1 MNKRLRK
8 LNSANADPSYNI
20 EYAKKWLEILELC
33 DMIYVF
39 KLEVYDVKTKTL
51 AKTPTSRNSDI
62 RKIQRKDNWQLFSL
76 SVPGLIVL
84 ALFSYLPMFGIV
96 LAFKEYRAVDGIF
109 GSEWVG
115 LSNFTF
121 FFTGKATTL
130 KRLLTNTITLNVLYL
145 AVNTVITII
154 MGMLLF
160 ELKNRLAI
168 RVYQTI
174 VFLPFIVSW
183 VGASYAMY
191 ANLDHNNGIVNGL
204 LEGWGMET
212 IKWYAEPQRWTWLL
226 MICYLWK
233 KVGHGTI
240 VYYGNLMSVDSSL
253 FEAATLDGAN
263 RVQIMANISWPHI
276 RPVVISFTILSLGGV
291 FNSDFGMF
299 YYMTN
304 GNKAQLRPRTDVID
318 TYIIRALQEDIGS
331 VGMST
336 AIGLMQSI
344 AGFIVLIAVNKIA
357 SWIDEKG
364 TVF

>member
-1 MNKRLRK
+1 
-8 LNSANADPSYNI
+8 
-20 EYAKKWLEILELC
+20 
-33 DMIYVF
+33 
-39 KLEVYDVKTKTL
+39 VKTKAL
-51 AKTPTSRNSDI
+51 VKTPAKKTSGI

-96 LAFKEYRAVDGIF
+96 LAFKDYKAARGIF

-115 LSNFTF
+115 LENFTM
-121 FFTGKATTL
+121 FFTGDVDL
-130 KRLLTNTITLNVLYL
+130 FKRLLTNTIGLNVLYL
-145 AVNTVITII
+145 AVNTIITII

-191 ANLDHNNGIVNGL
+191 ANLEHTNGIINGL
-204 LEGWGMET
+204 LKDAGKDT
-212 IKWYAEPQRWTWLL
+212 ISWYGEPQHWTWLL

-240 VYYGNLMSVDSSL
+240 VYYGNLMSVDTSL
-253 FEAATLDGAN
+253 FEAAKLDGAN
-263 RVQIMANISWPHI
+263 RFQIMSNISWPHI

-304 GNKAQLRPRTDVID
+304 GNEEALRPRTDVID
-318 TYIIRALQEDIGS
+318 TYVIRALQADASSIGAS
-331 VGMST
+331 A

-344 AGFIVLIAVNKIA
+344 AGFIVLMAVNKIA

>member
-1 MNKRLRK
+1 M
-8 LNSANADPSYNI
+8 
-20 EYAKKWLEILELC
+20 
-33 DMIYVF
+33 
-39 KLEVYDVKTKTL
+39 KTNTL
-51 AKTPTSRNSDI
+51 AKTPARKSSSI

-76 SVPGLIVL
+76 TVPGLIVL
-84 ALFSYLPMFGIV
+84 LLFSYLPMFGIV
-96 LAFKEYRAVDGIF
+96 LAFKNYRAIQGVF
-109 GSEWVG
+109 GSQWVG
-115 LSNFTF
+115 FNNFTF
-121 FFTGKATTL
+121 FFTGKMDTL
-130 KRLLTNTITLNVLYL
+130 KSLLANTVGLNVLYL
-145 AVNTVITII
+145 AVNTIITII

-168 RVYQTI
+168 RVYQTV

-191 ANLDHNNGIVNGL
+191 ANLDHSNGIVNSL
-204 LEGWGMET
+204 LRGWGMDP
-212 IKWYAEPQRWTWLL
+212 IKWYAEPQHWTWLL

-240 VYYGNLMSVDSSL
+240 IYYGNLMSVDSSL
-253 FEAATLDGAN
+253 FEAAKLDGAN
-263 RVQIMANISWPHI
+263 RVQIMTNISWPHI
-276 RPVVISFTILSLGGV
+276 RPIVISFTILSLGGV

-304 GNKAQLRPRTDVID
+304 GNKSALWSRTDVID
-318 TYIIRALQEDIGS
+318 TYVIRSIQSSAAGS
-331 VGMST
+331 VGRST

-344 AGFIVLIAVNKIA
+344 AGFLVLMLVNKIA

>member
-1 MNKRLRK
+1 MNIYSKAHSK
-8 LNSANADPSYNI
+8 IS
-20 EYAKKWLEILELC
+20 LEFLKLC
-33 DMIYVF
+33 DMIYLF
-39 KLEVYDVKTKTL
+39 ILEVYRVKTKAL
-51 AKTPTSRNSDI
+51 VKTPARKTSGI

-76 SVPGLIVL
+76 SVPGLLVL
-84 ALFSYLPMFGIV
+84 ALFSYLPLFGLV
-96 LAFKEYRAVDGIF
+96 LAFKDYRAVDGIF
-109 GSEWVG
+109 GSQWVG
-115 LSNFTF
+115 FDNFTF

-130 KRLLTNTITLNVLYL
+130 KRLLTNTVTLNVLYL
-145 AVNTVITII
+145 AVNTIVTII
-154 MGMLLF
+154 MGMMLF
-160 ELKNRLAI
+160 ELKNRMAI
-168 RVYQTI
+168 RVYQTV

-183 VGASYAMY
+183 VGASYAIY
-191 ANLDHNNGIVNGL
+191 ANLDHNNGIINGI
-204 LEGWGMET
+204 LENLGMNSV
-212 IKWYAEPQRWTWLL
+212 KWYAEPRHWTWIL

-233 KVGHGTI
+233 KVGHGII
-240 VYYGNLMSVDSSL
+240 VYYGNLMSVDTSL
-253 FEAATLDGAN
+253 FEAAKLDGAN

-304 GNKAQLRPRTDVID
+304 GNKPALRPRTDVID

-344 AGFIVLIAVNKIA
+344 AGFIVLMAVNKLA

>member
-1 MNKRLRK
+1 M
-8 LNSANADPSYNI
+8 
-20 EYAKKWLEILELC
+20 
-33 DMIYVF
+33 
-39 KLEVYDVKTKTL
+39 KTNTL
-51 AKTPTSRNSDI
+51 AKTPARKSSSI

-76 SVPGLIVL
+76 TVPGLIVL
-84 ALFSYLPMFGIV
+84 LLFSYLPMFGIV
-96 LAFKEYRAVDGIF
+96 LAFKNYRAIQGVF
-109 GSEWVG
+109 GSQWVG
-115 LSNFTF
+115 FSNFTF
-121 FFTGKATTL
+121 FFTGKMDTL
-130 KRLLTNTITLNVLYL
+130 KSLLANTVGLNVLYL
-145 AVNTVITII
+145 AVNTIITII

-168 RVYQTI
+168 RVYQTV

-191 ANLDHNNGIVNGL
+191 ANLDHSNGIVNSL
-204 LEGWGMET
+204 LRGWGMEPV
-212 IKWYAEPQRWTWLL
+212 KWYAEPQHWTWLL

-240 VYYGNLMSVDSSL
+240 IYYGNLMSVDSSL
-253 FEAATLDGAN
+253 FEAAKLDGAN
-263 RVQIMANISWPHI
+263 RVQIMSNISWPHI
-276 RPVVISFTILSLGGV
+276 RPIVISFTILSLGGV

-304 GNKAQLRPRTDVID
+304 GNKSALWSRTDVID
-318 TYIIRALQEDIGS
+318 TYVIRSMQSSAAGS
-331 VGMST
+331 VGRST

-344 AGFIVLIAVNKIA
+344 AGFLVLMLVNKIA

>member
-1 MNKRLRK
+1 MRKSNLTKKVYTYNKEK
-8 LNSANADPSYNI
+8 SKNS
-20 EYAKKWLEILELC
+20 LEFLKLC

-39 KLEVYDVKTKTL
+39 KLEVYRVKTKAL
-51 AKTPTSRNSDI
+51 DKAPARKVSSI

-76 SVPGLIVL
+76 TVPGLIVL

-96 LAFKEYRAVDGIF
+96 LAFKDYVASDGIF

-115 LSNFTF
+115 FENFTV
-121 FFTGKATTL
+121 FFTGSGKWNEF
-130 KRLLTNTITLNVLYL
+130 KMLLTNTVGLNVLYL
-145 AVNTVITII
+145 AVNTIITII

-174 VFLPFIVSW
+174 VFLPFIISW
-183 VGASYAMY
+183 VGAAYAMK
-191 ANLDHNNGIVNGL
+191 ANLDVKYGIVNGL
-204 LEGWGMET
+204 LENWGLSP
-212 IKWYAEPQRWTWLL
+212 ISWYTQPQHWTWLL
-226 MICYLWK
+226 MLCYLWK

-263 RVQIMANISWPHI
+263 RFQVMANISWPHI
-276 RPVVISFTILSLGGV
+276 RPIVISFTILSLGGV

-299 YYMTN
+299 YYMTDFN
-304 GNKAQLRPRTDVID
+304 PVRLRARTDVID
-318 TYIIRALQEDIGS
+318 TYIIRALQTDPSSIGA
-331 VGMST
+331 ST
-336 AIGLMQSI
+336 AMGLMQSI
-344 AGFIVLIAVNKIA
+344 AGFLVLMLVNKIA

>member
-1 MNKRLRK
+1 M
-8 LNSANADPSYNI
+8 
-20 EYAKKWLEILELC
+20 
-33 DMIYVF
+33 
-39 KLEVYDVKTKTL
+39 EVYRVKTKSL
-51 AKTPTSRNSDI
+51 EKTPARQASSI
-62 RKIQRKDNWQLFSL
+62 RKLQRKDNWQLFSL

-96 LAFKEYRAVDGIF
+96 LAFKNYVAFDGIF

-115 LSNFTF
+115 FDNFTV
-121 FFTGKATTL
+121 FFTGDVELFKTL
-130 KRLLTNTITLNVLYL
+130 LKNTVGLNVLYL
-145 AVNTVITII
+145 AVNTIVTII

-168 RVYQTI
+168 RVYQTV

-183 VGASYAMY
+183 VGAAYAMQ
-191 ANLDHNNGIVNGL
+191 ANLDFNSGIINGL
-204 LEGWGMET
+204 LKGWGKEP
-212 IKWYAEPQRWTWLL
+212 ISWYTEPQHWTWLL

-240 VYYGNLMSVDSSL
+240 IYYGNLMSVDSSL

-276 RPVVISFTILSLGGV
+276 RPIVISFTILSLGGV

-299 YYMTN
+299 YYMTDFN
-304 GNKAQLRPRTDVID
+304 AAKLRARTDVID
-318 TYIIRALQEDIGS
+318 TYVIRALQTDSSSIGA
-331 VGMST
+331 ST

-344 AGFIVLIAVNKIA
+344 AGFIVLMLVNKIA

>member
-1 MNKRLRK
+1 M
-8 LNSANADPSYNI
+8 
-20 EYAKKWLEILELC
+20 
-33 DMIYVF
+33 
-39 KLEVYDVKTKTL
+39 KTNTL
-51 AKTPTSRNSDI
+51 AKTPARKSSSI

-76 SVPGLIVL
+76 TVPGLIVL
-84 ALFSYLPMFGIV
+84 LLFSYLPMFGIV
-96 LAFKEYRAVDGIF
+96 LAFKNYRAIQGVF
-109 GSEWVG
+109 GSQWVG
-115 LSNFTF
+115 FNNFTF
-121 FFTGKATTL
+121 FFTGKMDTL
-130 KRLLTNTITLNVLYL
+130 KSLLANTVGLNVLYL
-145 AVNTVITII
+145 AVNTIITII

-168 RVYQTI
+168 RVYQTV

-191 ANLDHNNGIVNGL
+191 ANLDHSNGIVNSL
-204 LEGWGMET
+204 LRGWGMEPV
-212 IKWYAEPQRWTWLL
+212 KWYAEPQHWTWLL

-240 VYYGNLMSVDSSL
+240 IYYGNLMSVDSSL
-253 FEAATLDGAN
+253 FEAAKLDGAN
-263 RVQIMANISWPHI
+263 RVQIMTNISWPHI
-276 RPVVISFTILSLGGV
+276 RPIVISFTILSLGGV

-304 GNKAQLRPRTDVID
+304 GNKSALWSRTDVID
-318 TYIIRALQEDIGS
+318 TYVIRSMQSSAAGS
-331 VGMST
+331 VGRST

-344 AGFIVLIAVNKIA
+344 AGFLVLMLVNKIA